1 VAAALRAFSCTIDS
15 PTFIVIKA
23 DEAGLAHALR
33 IVVDLSFF
41 ELFCIVLDCHVED
54 TVLLRVYQ
62 PYFFLKLVCPLSTGI
77 TPSTLECLC
86 SPWVSDLDETL
97 FIGEGVSS
105 KNCECVT
112 HDKAMLVSYSVVA
125 STSSASDDVFLA
137 VVSLKLFPQGI
148 RSCVYVSMEFKWS
161 TDDSSHST

>member
-1 VAAALRAFSCTIDS
+1 MSAAFRAFSCAIDS
-15 PTFIVIKA
+15 PSFIVIKA
-23 DEAGLAHALR
+23 EEAGLAHALR

-41 ELFCIVLDCHVED
+41 ELFLVVLDRHVED
-54 TVLLRVYQ
+54 AVLLRVYQ
-62 PYFFLKLVCPLSTGI
+62 PYFFLKLVCPFSAGI
-77 TPSTLECLC
+77 APSTLECLC

-112 HDKAMLVSYSVVA
+112 QDKPILVSLSVVA

-137 VVSLKLFPQGI
+137 IVSLQLFPQGI
-148 RSCVYVSMEFKWS
+148 RSRFFVRMKFKCS